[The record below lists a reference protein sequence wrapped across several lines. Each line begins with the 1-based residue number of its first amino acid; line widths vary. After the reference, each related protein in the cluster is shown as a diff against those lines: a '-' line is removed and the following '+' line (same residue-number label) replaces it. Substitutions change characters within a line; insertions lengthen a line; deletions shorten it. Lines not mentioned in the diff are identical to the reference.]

1 MIERDEAKRAREALG
16 EVLSQIDADEVEA
29 SRSERASIAG
39 AISALDALDGGPGER
54 STPT

>member
-1 MIERDEAKRAREALG
+1 MIERDETARAREALS

-39 AISALDALDGGPGER
+39 AISALDALDEGRGKR
-54 STPT
+54 ST